1 MPAHGTAVLD
11 DLTQLGHV
19 LVLALDGELLEALD
33 TALVIHV
40 RAIQQQ
46 YFLVPIEQRVITDG
60 TVCIASL
67 FGLGLY
73 SFPKLVYLLLLCFF
87 PILRRLHILLLFKG
101 PFHKHAT
108 NIGVVAFEQLL
119 GGFDIV
125 AGICKKLFCIDPVLV
140 HLI

>member
-11 DLTQLGHV
+11 NLTQLGHV

-73 SFPKLVYLLLLCFF
+73 SFPKLVYLFLLCFF
-87 PILRRLHILLLFKG
+87 PILRRLILLLFKG
-101 PFHKHAT
+101 PFHEHAT

-119 GGFDIV
+119 GGSYIA
-125 AGICKKLFCIDPVLV
+125 AGICKQLFCIDPVLV